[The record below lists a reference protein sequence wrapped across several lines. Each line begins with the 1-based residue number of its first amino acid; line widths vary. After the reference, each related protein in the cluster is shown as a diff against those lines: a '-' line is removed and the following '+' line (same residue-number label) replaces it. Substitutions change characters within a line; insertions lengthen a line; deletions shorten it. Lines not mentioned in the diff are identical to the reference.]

1 MHSSSLGHRSP
12 YNEAKD
18 GGRGKNTCLSCHRGQ
33 QPEGDRI
40 ISTFAQSLKRTGLRS
55 PDKHLDALRLEVN
68 ASLDQLLPDAQMHPT
83 SLHRAMRYSILAGG
97 KRIRPIL
104 CILISEAAGGAGR
117 DFAVR
122 AGCAIECVHTASL
135 ILDDLPSMDDAALR
149 RGRKTTHREF
159 SEATAILAS
168 IGLLNLAYAIITQS
182 QGTDP
187 GVKVQALDVLCEAV
201 GSKGMIAGQ
210 EIDLHERHRFSEASP
225 IENLNWLKTGA
236 LFVASAQ
243 IGALAAGLQPAS
255 IDAVKDF
262 AKYVGLAFQTAD
274 DLIDHSGDT
283 ETIGKDVGQ
292 DEGVPTLVSLSG
304 DDAARLSCEENL
316 ALANEALRKTDLDNT
331 GLLALVDSIF
341 GSKI

>member
-1 MHSSSLGHRSP
+1 M
-12 YNEAKD
+12 
-18 GGRGKNTCLSCHRGQ
+18 
-33 QPEGDRI
+33 
-40 ISTFAQSLKRTGLRS
+40 
-55 PDKHLDALRLEVN
+55 EVN
-68 ASLDQLLPDAQMHPT
+68 ESLDRLLPEAAMHPS

-97 KRIRPIL
+97 KRIRPVM
-104 CILISEAAGGAGR
+104 CILVSEASGGVGR

-135 ILDDLPSMDDAALR
+135 ILDDLPSMDDAELR

-168 IGLLNLAYAIITQS
+168 IGLLNLGYAIITQS
-182 QGTDP
+182 QDTDP
-187 GVKVQALDVLCEAV
+187 EVKVQALDVLCEAV

-210 EIDLHERHRFSEASP
+210 EIDLHERHGFSEVSP

-243 IGALAAGLQPAS
+243 IGALAAGLNPS
-255 IDAVKDF
+255 SVDAVKDF
-262 AKYVGLAFQTAD
+262 AKHVGLAFQTAD
-274 DLIDHSGDT
+274 DLIDHSGDIDA
-283 ETIGKDVGQ
+283 IGKDVGQ

-316 ALANEALRKTDLDNT
+316 ALAHDTLRKTDLDSA